1 MRFVAS
7 SAVLLALLTGCSG
20 DGSKTAPSGLP
31 TPEAGKIAA
40 FDLGALSKQYDL
52 NDTVRAGGSLVTSDR
67 AGNVYMLSWDNSD
80 HPAIMRMTPEGVVSR
95 YGQVS
100 FPVDG
105 GGMVIRSDGSIV
117 FSTLNDSPT
126 STYELRVFK
135 QDVTVPGLPIS
146 PTRNSVLPI
155 GERPDGSLIIT
166 DGGTIWS
173 LKDGKSTSLYQQ
185 SQDTY
190 VSAVVDPS
198 GTIYAAPENLGDII
212 VIPVGKQPY
221 HLHESGTVPGTT
233 TPIASLKP
241 YDMTPASTGGFY
253 TQTHDDDFT
262 KAIIMHVQ
270 GTKTTVLAKTS
281 SNQTCVPGKQYP
293 ALTNTCETQAYLVQ
307 SGDLLLFLGNLTT
320 HNDDPAEPALALK
333 AVS

>member
-1 MRFVAS
+1 MTSRSRSPRPSRKGSSGRERYRPQWAGRGTTRRRKRFRRTPGTTQTSPVGSHMTSELRHPAQRQLSARGSQRTKDHSMAIKAGNRGMRFVAS

-190 VSAVVDPS
+190 VSAVVD
-198 GTIYAAPENLGDII
+198 
-212 VIPVGKQPY
+212 
-221 HLHESGTVPGTT
+221 
-233 TPIASLKP
+233 
-241 YDMTPASTGGFY
+241 
-253 TQTHDDDFT
+253 
-262 KAIIMHVQ
+262 
-270 GTKTTVLAKTS
+270 
-281 SNQTCVPGKQYP
+281 
-293 ALTNTCETQAYLVQ
+293 
-307 SGDLLLFLGNLTT
+307 
-320 HNDDPAEPALALK
+320 
-333 AVS
+333 